1 MVLSFFF
8 SLQGKLLY
16 CIAPPGLDEAE
27 FQQIGYK
34 LQNLADVETKDREAR
49 ERARKQVVFLFQF
62 IPIWSKNIF
71 AAFCVIVIVL

>member
-1 MVLSFFF
+1 METVFFTFF

-16 CIAPPGLDEAE
+16 CIAPPGQHETE
-27 FQQIGYK
+27 FQQIGFK

-62 IPIWSKNIF
+62 IPI
-71 AAFCVIVIVL
+71 